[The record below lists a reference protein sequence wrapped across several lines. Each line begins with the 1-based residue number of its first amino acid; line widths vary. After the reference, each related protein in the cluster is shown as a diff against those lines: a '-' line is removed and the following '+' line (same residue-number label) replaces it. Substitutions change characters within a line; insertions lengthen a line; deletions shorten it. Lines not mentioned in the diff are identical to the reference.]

1 MKLKRGAVSRRI
13 SAGCG
18 LVCLIMAGLMV
29 AIPCRAEVG
38 VSGYVESCQITQL
51 HEDNDFLSSQT
62 GGRLELTAAS
72 GETRGFLSGDL
83 FNNDIE
89 TEEDQFRLREAY
101 LDYQAGKW
109 NFRVGRQVI
118 AWGKADNVTVTD
130 LICPIDYRDYF
141 CYEFSDTKKPV
152 EAVKTRFRKGN
163 MTTELVWVPFFEAI
177 GYPEADNPW
186 LKSDQ
191 TAEISVQTAEE
202 PGKNLKNNEWFGRV
216 AINREG
222 FDFAVSAFHCWW
234 DTPCYHLATEA
245 GKTVLLGEYY
255 RVSGIGGEFSVPVGD
270 LVIRGETAYFKG
282 RQFERESYSGD
293 YLERDALKM
302 LLGLDWYPGNN
313 WTISSQVA
321 DEIILDY
328 DHAIARDRHDW
339 LGTLKLSKKLLRE
352 TLTLSGLVCA
362 ALDEEDY
369 YLKLSGEYALTDE
382 LHLTFGFLL
391 FGGDSDGSF
400 GRYRDQDGLLVKLKY
415 SF

>member
-1 MKLKRGAVSRRI
+1 MRVKRGTVSRWV

-29 AIPCRAEVG
+29 AAPCRAEVS
-38 VSGYVESCQITQL
+38 VSGYVESDQIIQL
-51 HEDNDFLSSQT
+51 DDDNDFLSSQT

-72 GETRGFLSGDL
+72 GATRGFLSGDL
-83 FNNDIE
+83 FDNHIE
-89 TEEDQFRLREAY
+89 TDRDQLRLREAY

-109 NFRVGRQVI
+109 DFRVGRQVI

-130 LICPIDYRDYF
+130 LICPLDYRDYF

-152 EAVKTRFRKGN
+152 AAVKTRFRKGE
-163 MTTELVWVPFFEAI
+163 MTTELVLVPFFEAI
-177 GYPEADNPW
+177 GYPAADNPW
-186 LKSDQ
+186 LKSGQ
-191 TAEISVQTAEE
+191 TAALTVQTGEE
-202 PGKNLKNNEWFGRV
+202 PEKNLKNSEWFGRV
-216 AINREG
+216 TFNREG
-222 FDFAVSAFHCWW
+222 VDYALSAFRCWW
-234 DTPCYHLATEA
+234 DTPVYQAVTEA
-245 GKTVLLGEYY
+245 GTMTLQGEYY
-255 RVSGIGGEFSVPVGD
+255 RVSGLGGEFSLPVGD
-270 LVIRGETAYFKG
+270 LVIRGETAFFEG
-282 RQFERESYSGD
+282 RRFEREAYSGT

-313 WTISSQVA
+313 WTVSSQVA

-328 DHAIARDRHDW
+328 DGAITRDRHDW
-339 LGTLKLSKKLLRE
+339 LGTLKLTKKLLRE
-352 TLTLSGLVCA
+352 TLTLSGLVCT
-362 ALDEEDY
+362 ALDKEDY

-382 LHLTFGFLL
+382 LHLTCGLLL

>member
-1 MKLKRGAVSRRI
+1 MKLKKEAAGRWI

-18 LVCLIMAGLMV
+18 LVCLTIVGLTV
-29 AIPCRAEVG
+29 AASCRAAIG
-38 VSGYVESCQITQL
+38 ASGYLESCQIIQL
-51 HEDNDFLSSQT
+51 EEDNDFLSSQT
-62 GGRLELTAAS
+62 GGRLELTADS

-83 FNNDIE
+83 FYNDIE
-89 TEEDQFRLREAY
+89 TDQDQLSIREAY

-109 NFRVGRQVI
+109 DFRVGRQVI

-152 EAVKTRFRKGN
+152 EAVKTRFRKGD
-163 MTTELVWVPFFEAI
+163 MTTELVWVPFFEAV
-177 GYPEADNPW
+177 GYPAADNPW
-186 LKSDQ
+186 LKTDEASSI
-191 TAEISVQTAEE
+191 TVQTAEE
-202 PGKNLKNNEWFGRV
+202 PQKNLENSEWFGR
-216 AINREG
+216 ITFNREG
-222 FDFAVSAFHCWW
+222 FDFALSAFRCWW
-234 DTPCYHLATEA
+234 DTPVYQLVTGDDAA
-245 GKTVLLGEYY
+245 LLKGKYY
-255 RVSGIGGEFSVPVGD
+255 RVSGMGGEFSVPMGD
-270 LVIRGETAYFKG
+270 LVIRGETAFFEG
-282 RQFERESYSGD
+282 RRFERDSYSGD

-313 WTISSQVA
+313 WTVTTQVA
-321 DEIILDY
+321 DEMIMDY
-328 DHAIARDRHDW
+328 DKAIAQDKEDW

-382 LHLTFGFLL
+382 LHLTCGFLL
-391 FGGDSDGSF
+391 FGGDIDGSF
-400 GRYRDQDGLLVKLKY
+400 GQYRDKDGLLVKVKY